1 MDWNEKYRPR
11 NLAQVLGNARAVQS
25 LEAWARAWQHGH
37 PKKRAAILSGPPG
50 TGKTVAAHAL
60 ASDLGWEVVE
70 LNASDDRDAE
80 AIGRVATAGALNQ
93 TFDDRGAFLRAD
105 EGGRKLIIID
115 EADSV
120 HGREDRGGVRAIVD
134 TIRRTRQPVVLIVND
149 LYELTR
155 QSSSFKTLCET
166 VKFQSIQSRTIKT
179 ALMRIAAEE
188 RLEVED
194 EALGT
199 IAERAS
205 GDLRSAINDLQALAE
220 GKAFVLA
227 KDVGAVG
234 RRDVRSTMFEAVRT
248 ILKTDNVLAARRV
261 VSELDEDPEFLL
273 QWLSENAPHE
283 YTDVRDRS
291 RAMEAL
297 ARADLFLA
305 RAQRHQAFRLWS
317 YAIDLMS
324 AGVATAK
331 DREYHGAPRYGFP
344 MWLATMGRTRA
355 LRSTMG
361 SLSSRL
367 ARECHTSVGIAREEL
382 IPLYQQLFELD
393 GAFAVHQTAL
403 MELTP
408 PEVAMLLREQTE
420 STRVQQLLAAAE
432 SKDAG
437 RRQIEPYALGEGAA
451 YERAAAAREAGSGD
465 RAQGTGAAGAAEGGA
480 GGEGGGPAEGAPDGE
495 GASQPD
501 GEEDKERQ
509 RSLLDFG

>member
-166 VKFQSIQSRTIKT
+166 IKFQSIQSRTIKT

>member
-1 MDWNEKYRPR
+1 MDWNEKYKHRG
-11 NLAQVLGNARAVQS
+11 LAQVVGNTRAVQS
-25 LEAWARAWQHGH
+25 LETWARAWQHGH

-60 ASDLGWEVVE
+60 AADLGWEVVE

-80 AIGRVATAGALNQ
+80 SIGRVATAGALNQ
-93 TFDDRGAFLRAD
+93 TFDDTGAFLRAD

-115 EADSV
+115 EADNV
-120 HGREDRGGVRAIVD
+120 HGREDRGGIRAIVD
-134 TIRRTRQPVVLIVND
+134 TIRRTRQPVILIVND

-155 QSSSFKTLCET
+155 QSSSFKTQCET
-166 VKFQSIQSRTIKT
+166 IKFQSIQSRTIRT
-179 ALMRIAAEE
+179 VLSRIAAEE
-188 RLEVED
+188 RLEVEG
-194 EALGT
+194 EALDS

-205 GDLRSAINDLQALAE
+205 GDVRAAINDMQALSE
-220 GKAFVLA
+220 GKTFVLA

-234 RRDVRSTMFEAVRT
+234 RRDVRATMFDAVRT
-248 ILKTDNVLAARRV
+248 ILRTDNVLAARRV

-283 YTDVRDRS
+283 YTDIGDRA

-297 ARADLFLA
+297 ARSDLFLA
-305 RAQRHQAFRLWS
+305 RAQRHQAFRLWA
-317 YAIDLMS
+317 YAIDMMS

-331 DREYHGAPRYGFP
+331 DHEYHGAPRYMFP

-355 LRSTMG
+355 LRATMG

-367 ARECHTSVGIAREEL
+367 ARECHTSVGIAREDL

-393 GAFAVHQTAL
+393 GAFAVHQTAV

-437 RRQIEPYALGEGAA
+437 RTQIEPYALGEGAA
-451 YERAAAAREAGSGD
+451 YERVAAARKAASEGAKEGDGGGD
-465 RAQGTGAAGAAEGGA
+465 RDEGGD
-480 GGEGGGPAEGAPDGE
+480 GAPE
-495 GASQPD
+495 VGAPPAPEAED
-501 GEEDKERQ
+501 DKERQ
-509 RSLLDFG
+509 RSLLDF

>member
-11 NLAQVLGNARAVQS
+11 TLAQVAGNTRAVQS

-60 ASDLGWEVVE
+60 AADLGWEVVE
-70 LNASDDRDAE
+70 LNASDDRDAA

-93 TFDDRGAFLRAD
+93 TFDDKGAFLRSD

-115 EADSV
+115 EADNV
-120 HGREDRGGVRAIVD
+120 HGREDRGGIRAIVD

-166 VKFQSIQSRTIKT
+166 IKFQSIQSRTIKT
-179 ALMRIAAEE
+179 ALSRIAAEE

-199 IAERAS
+199 VAERAS
-205 GDLRSAINDLQALAE
+205 GDMRAAVNDLQALAE
-220 GKAFVLA
+220 GRTFVLA
-227 KDVGAVG
+227 KDVGSVG
-234 RRDVRSTMFEAVRT
+234 RRDTRATMYDAVRT

-273 QWLSENAPHE
+273 QWLSENAPME
-283 YTDVRDRS
+283 YRDTRDRA
-291 RAMEAL
+291 RAMAAI
-297 ARADLFLA
+297 ARADVYLA
-305 RAQRHQAFRLWS
+305 RAQRKQAWRMWA
-317 YAIDLMS
+317 YANDMMS

-331 DREYHGAPRYGFP
+331 DREYHEPHRYSFP

-355 LRSTMG
+355 LRATMG
-361 SLSSRL
+361 SLSSKL

-382 IPLYQQLFELD
+382 IPLYQQLFEQD
-393 GAFAVHQTAL
+393 GAFAVHQTAVL
-403 MELTP
+403 ELQG
-408 PEVAMLLREQTE
+408 PEVAMLLRDQTG
-420 STRVQQLLAAAE
+420 STRVEQLLAAAE
-432 SKDAG
+432 SKDTG

-451 YERAAAAREAGSGD
+451 YERAAAARAKAGEPD
-465 RAQGTGAAGAAEGGA
+465 
-480 GGEGGGPAEGAPDGE
+480 EGAPE
-495 GASQPD
+495 GSSAAPD
-501 GEEDKERQ
+501 EGGSGSPGGGVAAKPEAEDDKERQ